1 MIQFSGKNGLTLN
14 GVEVDDRLLLR
25 TAWMTMLCA
34 CAASMAIH
42 ALSGNARAIPF
53 FISESDFP
61 GLERIVFRGGLNAT
75 GLMLCFLA
83 LRLPH
88 ALDLSHNT
96 RLRTIA
102 QSSGII
108 TGISTILL
116 SWFSMHDHLVIHVIF
131 ASITFVGAYV
141 WSYTM
146 HASNSHKRGSGYAK
160 RRVWLTI
167 GGLSYLVMNLALA
180 ESARQLVLEQGLT
193 GGTEVMNLAQ
203 SSINIAAPAEY
214 LFFFSVVM
222 ILASFDHDLAEARQD
237 ERLVDSSS

>member
-61 GLERIVFRGGLNAT
+61 GLERIVFRCGLSAT
-75 GLMLCFLA
+75 GLMLCCLA
-83 LRLPH
+83 VRLPY
-88 ALDLSHNT
+88 ALHLTTNT

-102 QSSGII
+102 QLSGVI

-116 SWFSMHDHLVIHVIF
+116 SWFSMHEHLVIHVVF

-141 WSYTM
+141 WSYSM
-146 HASNSHKRGSGYAK
+146 HASRSHKPGTGYSK
-160 RRVWLTI
+160 RRVWLAV
-167 GGLSYLVMNLALA
+167 GGMSYLVMNLSLA
-180 ESARQLVLEQGLT
+180 QSARRLVIEQGLT

-203 SSINIAAPAEY
+203 SSIDIAAPAEY
-214 LFFFSVVM
+214 LFFLSVVLM
-222 ILASFDHDLAEARQD
+222 LASFDHDLAEARQD
-237 ERLVDSSS
+237 EATLGA

>member
-1 MIQFSGKNGLTLN
+1 MIQFTGKNGLSIN
-14 GVEVDDRLLLR
+14 GAEVDDRLLLR

-34 CAASMAIH
+34 CAVSMAIH
-42 ALSGNARAIPF
+42 ALSGNARAMPF

-75 GLMLCFLA
+75 GLMLCCLA

-88 ALDLSHNT
+88 ALDLSQHT

-102 QSSGII
+102 MTSGFI

-116 SWFSMHDHLVIHVIF
+116 SWFSMHEHLLIHVIF

-146 HASNSHKRGSGYAK
+146 HASRSHKQGTGYAK
-160 RRVWLTI
+160 RRVWLAI

-180 ESARQLVLEQGLT
+180 QSVRRLVFEQGLT
-193 GGTEVMNLAQ
+193 QGTEVMNLAQ

-222 ILASFDHDLAEARQD
+222 MLASFDHDLVEARQ
-237 ERLVDSSS
+237 EEPGIGA